1 MLAPKGLLAAK
12 ESNEVDELLTPKI
25 VLPVPNVAP
34 FVGDVV
40 ITPPPKTGGLP
51 NPVAFKINC

>member
-25 VLPVPNVAP
+25 VLPVPNVAS

-51 NPVAFKINC
+51 NPVALK